1 MTGDF
6 LTGAAGVETWYP
18 QHWPRLYYQ
27 HAVHSRGER
36 QSRAYGWT
44 STPARKEVG
53 FSQLNQAIC
62 AGTFVTYSEPGV
74 DDLAAWIYDEHGRIM
89 CGSHRDE
96 TTGAQARH
104 GDRGIAYMLCVE
116 GRQFV
121 YEVMPPESDG
131 SFPIGSYGWRLGHEE
146 VWDQLESGEAADEAL
161 SWQIAAEQEK

>member
-1 MTGDF
+1 MT
-6 LTGAAGVETWYP
+6 L
-18 QHWPRLYYQ
+18 
-27 HAVHSRGER
+27 
-36 QSRAYGWT
+36 
-44 STPARKEVG
+44 
-53 FSQLNQAIC
+53 
-62 AGTFVTYSEPGV
+62 SEPGV

-131 SFPIGSYGWRLGHEE
+131 FPVGSYGRMLGHEE
-146 VWDQLESGEAADEAL
+146 VWDRIGSGEAAEEAL
-161 SWQIAAEQEK
+161 RMQLAAEQG